1 MVAKA
6 WGQATLCRSETC
18 SSCAEGERK
27 AGVEK
32 DKGFRGKRLVGLD
45 GGERALGADEEMR
58 EAWAE
63 QRPEG
68 NWAAAEAPTFLET
81 GKGKKGEKSRN
92 FSAHGENSS
101 SRWTAF

>member
-1 MVAKA
+1 MAKA
-6 WGQATLCRSETC
+6 WGQAALYRSETC
-18 SSCAEGERK
+18 SSFAEGERK

-45 GGERALGADEEMR
+45 CGERAWGADEEMR

-63 QRPEG
+63 QIG
-68 NWAAAEAPTFLET
+68 KTFLE
-81 GKGKKGEKSRN
+81 KKKKGESRGI
-92 FSAHGENSS
+92 FRHTERNSS